1 MPKESNPPAGGKKKN
16 IAKKVIKRKSK
27 ISVNSGN
34 IYIQS
39 SFNNTIV
46 SITDD
51 NGNLISWASAGSIGF
66 KGAKKSTPYAAQLAA
81 TAAIEKA
88 RTRGFVKGKIYV
100 SGVGSG
106 REAAVRALTNAN
118 LEIALIKDTTPIAH
132 NGCRPKK
139 SRRV

>member
-1 MPKESNPPAGGKKKN
+1 MAKETKKSDKATKVVKKKSRTP
-16 IAKKVIKRKSK
+16 VF
-27 ISVNSGN
+27 SGS

-51 NGNLISWASAGSIGF
+51 NGNIIAWASAGAIGF

-88 RTRGFVKGKIYV
+88 RTRGLAKVRVFV

-106 REAAVRALTNAN
+106 RESAVRAITNTD
-118 LEIALIKDTTPIAH
+118 LEVSMIKDTTPIAH
-132 NGCRPKK
+132 NGCRAKK
-139 SRRV
+139 ARRV